1 VALKK
6 ETDVLVVGAGPV
18 GQLASLRLARRG
30 VDVTV
35 LDKHYRTGAHSYALA
50 LHSDTL
56 RLLNEIGVLDEIA
69 PHAHRVDRIG
79 FYDGATRRCALEL
92 SKLGGDFPYVL
103 VAPQSRL
110 ETALENRLIEHRV
123 KVLWNHRLEE
133 LLESNLTAEIA
144 KLDRVACGYPIAQM
158 EWVVVKT
165 FHTRASFVVGADGY
179 HSVIR
184 ERLGIP
190 LQGVGAPTVYSV
202 FEFDSPIEP
211 DGEVRVVL
219 DDESTSVLWPMGG
232 GRCRF
237 SFGIRDVEEHEP
249 SRDFLNARIRERAP
263 WFPQVEG
270 PIHWTSAVI
279 FAKRLAES
287 FGRGRVW
294 LAGDS
299 VHLTSPV
306 GVQSMN
312 AGLGEA
318 RDLADRMADI
328 LGGKSNV
335 ESLGEYDGGHR
346 DRWRFLLGIDGDLP
360 ASNGADPWV
369 RQRAS
374 RILSSVP
381 ATGDDLRR
389 LLAQI
394 GLG

>member
-1 VALKK
+1 MALKK

-18 GQLASLRLARRG
+18 GQLAALCLARHG
-30 VDVTV
+30 AEVAI

-56 RLLNEIGVLDEIA
+56 GLLHQLGVLAEVA
-69 PHAHRVDRIG
+69 PRAHRVDRVG
-79 FYDGATRRCALEL
+79 FYDGATCRCTVEI

-103 VAPQSRL
+103 VAPQSSL
-110 ETALENRLIEHRV
+110 ESALESRLVGHGV

-133 LLESNLTAEIA
+133 LLESNLTVEIA

-190 LQGVGAPTVYSV
+190 LQNIGDPTVYSV

-211 DGEVRVVL
+211 DSEVRVVL
-219 DDESTSVLWPMGG
+219 DDESTSVLWPMGD

-263 WFPQVEG
+263 WFPEVVG

-279 FAKRLAES
+279 FAKRLAGS
-287 FGRGRVW
+287 FGRGKVW

-299 VHLTSPV
+299 AHLTSPV

-318 RDLADRMADI
+318 RDLADRIADI
-328 LGGKSNV
+328 LGGKGSPG
-335 ESLGEYDGGHR
+335 SLEEYDGGHR
-346 DRWRFLLGIDGDLP
+346 ERWRFMLGIDG
-360 ASNGADPWV
+360 GAAAPGGGDPWV
-369 RQRAS
+369 RKRAS
-374 RILSSVP
+374 RILSSLP
-381 ATGDDLRR
+381 ATGHDLRR

>member
-18 GQLASLRLARRG
+18 GQLAALHLARRG
-30 VDVTV
+30 VDVAI
-35 LDKHYRTGAHSYALA
+35 LDKHHRTGAHSYALA

-56 RLLNEIGVLDEIA
+56 RLLHELGVLDEVA
-69 PHAHRVDRIG
+69 VGAHRIDRVG
-79 FYDGATRRCALEL
+79 FYDGATRRCTVEI

-103 VAPQSRL
+103 VTPQSSL
-110 ETALENRLIEHRV
+110 ESALESRLVEHGV

-133 LLESNLTAEIA
+133 LLESTLTLEIA

-158 EWVVVKT
+158 EWVVAKT
-165 FHTRASFVVGADGY
+165 FHTRASYVVGADGY

-190 LQGVGAPTVYSV
+190 LQNLGDPAVYSV
-202 FEFDSPIEP
+202 FEFDSPTEP
-211 DGEVRVVL
+211 DSEVRVVL
-219 DDESTSVLWPMGG
+219 DDESTSVLWPMAD

-263 WFPQVEG
+263 WFPKVEG

-279 FAKRLAES
+279 FAKRLAGS

-299 VHLTSPV
+299 AHLTSPV

-318 RDLADRMADI
+318 RDLADRIADT
-328 LGGKSNV
+328 LGGNGSG
-335 ESLGEYDGGHR
+335 SLEEYDRGHR
-346 DRWRFLLGIDGDLP
+346 ERWRFLLGIDVGP
-360 ASNGADPWV
+360 EAGGADAWV
-369 RQRAS
+369 RERAS

-394 GLG
+394 GLS